1 MGFEAGH
8 DKFKGRTAGKKNKN
22 TLIKERIFEMVE
34 SHFDDFIESYDML
47 RPNKK
52 CETFLK
58 LLEFIQPKM
67 SSVKFEDG
75 DASNSASDLLRIRSQ
90 FNEESQE

>member
-47 RPNKK
+47 RPSKK

>member
-1 MGFEAGH
+1 
-8 DKFKGRTAGKKNKN
+8 
-22 TLIKERIFEMVE
+22 MVE
-34 SHFDDFIESYDML
+34 SRFDDFIESYEQL
-47 RPNKK
+47 RPSKK
-52 CETFLK
+52 CEIFLK